1 MLSNSTLAQK
11 YRPLT
16 FKDVLD
22 QDAIITV
29 LKNILKNKKFFSP
42 FMFTG
47 IFGGGKTTLA
57 RIFAR
62 AIMCSNLTEEYE
74 PCNECSNCKSFLEGT
89 NLAYTEIDA
98 ASNSGVDQ
106 IRKLRDQASVKILGS
121 STFKVTV
128 IDECHSITPQGN
140 EALLKQLEDGHENQ
154 IYIFCTTAPEKMLET
169 VRSRCFEFTLN
180 KIKPESISDRLEEI
194 CNKEKISYEKSALNT
209 ISEICSPHVRDSIK
223 NLDFLSNFGKISDA
237 VVFEHFN
244 LDLNTKY
251 LKILLNIQDNLSQSL
266 SLVKDILQK
275 TNSFNV
281 YEGLIQSILK
291 IEKMILGI
299 NEFKNLEQEKLAHQI
314 YDCFQDKLSIILDE
328 LLKRN
333 KYSDSLVLESD
344 LILLNKK
351 MILGFDYS
359 SKILIG
365 NKKHNKISDLEFSDS
380 STQEELKTSSEN
392 TPTQDNSSKNLATSE
407 EPLEVELEKT
417 SKILSR
423 YKSYPE
429 TLALMM
435 DKGKKSSSI
444 KTSPTVQLN
453 QTVKDFKKNLD
464 TDELKQYINT
474 KRLVR

>member
-1 MLSNSTLAQK
+1 MLLNSTLAQK

-22 QDAIITV
+22 QDAIVTV

-47 IFGGGKTTLA
+47 IYGGGKTTLA

-62 AIMCSNLTEEYE
+62 AVMCSNLTEDFE
-74 PCNECSNCKSFLEGT
+74 PCNECPSCKSFLDGS

-106 IRKLRDQASVKILGS
+106 IRKLRDQASVKVLGES
-121 STFKVTV
+121 SFKVTV
-128 IDECHSITPQGN
+128 IDECHSITTQGN
-140 EALLKQLEDGHENQ
+140 EALLKQLEEGHENQ
-154 IYIFCTTAPEKMLET
+154 IYIFCTTAPEKMLQT
-169 VRSRCFEFTLN
+169 VRSRCFEFSLN
-180 KIKPESISDRLEEI
+180 KINPDSISQRLEEI
-194 CNKEKISYEKSALNT
+194 CHKESIEYDKSALNT

-223 NLDFLSNFGKISDA
+223 NLDFLSNYGRVSDS
-237 VVFEHFN
+237 VVFDHFN

-251 LKILLNIQDNLSQSL
+251 LKILLNLKNNFTESL
-266 SLVKDILQK
+266 NIMKDILQK
-275 TNSFNV
+275 TNTTNI
-281 YEGLIQSILK
+281 YEGLIESIIK

-299 NEFKNLEQEKLAHQI
+299 NEFKNSDQENLAAKI
-314 YDCFQDKLSIILDE
+314 YDLYQDKLSLILEE

-333 KYSDSLVLESD
+333 KYSDALVLESD
-344 LILLNKK
+344 LILLNKR
-351 MILGFDYS
+351 ISLGFNYS
-359 SKILIG
+359 SNLRSELVKDSNIRDLPL
-365 NKKHNKISDLEFSDS
+365 NKKETNPEITTESKEI
-380 STQEELKTSSEN
+380 EN
-392 TPTQDNSSKNLATSE
+392 TVKIE
-407 EPLEVELEKT
+407 EPVMNLEIQEVELEKT
-417 SKILSR
+417 SKILNR

-444 KTSPTVQLN
+444 KISPTVQLN

>member
-22 QDAIITV
+22 QEAIITV

-42 FMFTG
+42 FMFSG
-47 IFGGGKTTLA
+47 IYGGGKTTLA

-62 AIMCSNLTEEYE
+62 AIMCSNLTEDHE
-74 PCNECSNCKSFLEGT
+74 PCNECSSCKSFLEGT

-106 IRKLRDQASVKILGS
+106 IRKLRDQASIKVLGES
-121 STFKVTV
+121 SFKVTV
-128 IDECHSITPQGN
+128 IDECHSITTQGN

-154 IYIFCTTAPEKMLET
+154 VYIFCTTAPEKMLET

-180 KIKPESISDRLEEI
+180 KIKPSSISTRLEEI
-194 CNKEKISYEKSALNT
+194 CHKEGILYDKSALNT
-209 ISEICSPHVRDSIK
+209 ISEICSPHVRDSVK
-223 NLDFLSNFGKISDA
+223 NLDFLSNFGKISDSI
-237 VVFEHFN
+237 VFDHFN

-251 LKILLNIQDNLSQSL
+251 LKIILDLKNNISNSL
-266 SLVKDILQK
+266 ALTKDILQK
-275 TNSFNV
+275 TNTFNI
-281 YEGLIQSILK
+281 YEGLIQSIIK
-291 IEKMILGI
+291 IEKMVLGI
-299 NEFKNLEQEKLAHQI
+299 NEFKNLEQEKLAHTI
-314 YDCFQDKLSIILDE
+314 YDTYQDSLSLILEE

-333 KYSDSLVLESD
+333 KYADSLVLESD
-344 LILLNKK
+344 LIILGKK
-351 MILGFDYS
+351 MTLGFGYIS
-359 SKILIG
+359 NIKNQLSKD
-365 NKKHNKISDLEFSDS
+365 NKISTLDS
-380 STQEELKTSSEN
+380 TSAEENISKKEINEVVPNLDTSSEAEPIN
-392 TPTQDNSSKNLATSE
+392 DK
-407 EPLEVELEKT
+407 PLEIELEKT
-417 SKILSR
+417 SKILNR